1 MQCYCYDL
9 YSTMSQDRL
18 SNLIILHV
26 LWYLTGKLY
35 MQEVA
40 NEFVYYRNEYCI
52 CLWYLCIDLPD
63 VNAV

>member
-1 MQCYCYDL
+1 
-9 YSTMSQDRL
+9 MSQDRL

-26 LWYLTGKLY
+26 LWDLTGKLY

-40 NEFVYYRNEYCI
+40 NEYIYKNEHCI